1 MGRADDGRS
10 SGPLPGR
17 QGVVTYLLDTAPFL
31 WAATGPGKLSAA
43 VRKLIEGRNHRLFVS
58 VASLWE
64 VVLKAQKGLLHI
76 EDPRSWLES
85 GIRSIEAEVLPITA
99 AHAYAVG
106 QLPAIH
112 KDPFDRILLAQ
123 AASEGWT
130 LISND
135 RLVRR
140 YAVPAVW

>member
-1 MGRADDGRS
+1 
-10 SGPLPGR
+10 L
-17 QGVVTYLLDTAPFL
+17 V
-31 WAATGPGKLSAA
+31 
-43 VRKLIEGRNHRLFVS
+43 EGRNHRLFVS

-64 VVLKAQKGLLHI
+64 VVLKAQKGLLRV
-76 EDPRSWLES
+76 EDPPSWLEA
-85 GIRSIEAEVLPITA
+85 GIRSIDAEVLPIKA
-99 AHAYAVG
+99 AHAYALG
-106 QLPAIH
+106 QLSAIH

-140 YAVPAVW
+140 YAVPTVW

>member
-1 MGRADDGRS
+1 M
-10 SGPLPGR
+10 
-17 QGVVTYLLDTAPFL
+17 VTYLLDTAPFL
-31 WAATGPGKLSAA
+31 WAVANPGKLSPA
-43 VRKLIEGRNHRLFVS
+43 VRKLIESRKHRVVVS

-64 VVLKAQKGLLHI
+64 VVVKAQKGLLHLA
-76 EDPRSWLES
+76 DPPRWLEA
-85 GIRSIEAEVLPITA
+85 GIGSIEAEVLPIKA
-99 AHAYAVG
+99 AHVYAVG

-112 KDPFDRILLAQ
+112 KDLFDRILLAQ

>member
-1 MGRADDGRS
+1 
-10 SGPLPGR
+10 
-17 QGVVTYLLDTAPFL
+17 VVTYLLDTAPFL
-31 WAATGPGKLSAA
+31 WAVADPGKLSAV
-43 VRKLIEGRNHRLFVS
+43 VRKLIESRNHRLFVS

-64 VVLKAQKGLLHI
+64 VVLKARKGLLHL
-76 EDPRSWLES
+76 EDPPRWLEA
-85 GIRSIEAEVLPITA
+85 GIRSIEAEVLPIKA
-99 AHAYAVG
+99 AHVYAVG

-112 KDPFDRILLAQ
+112 KDPFDRVLLAQ